1 MRTDDLIASLAG
13 GATPV
18 RQGIVATTFARA
30 LAIGVGLTLVV
41 FFLFWGIRPDAAIIL
56 QSPFLAAKTA
66 LPLLLG
72 GLAVP
77 VGLTLAR
84 PGGATRISTALW
96 TVPAILGVFII
107 AALVVTPPAQWQTEF
122 YGSSIA
128 LCLASIPILSLP
140 ILAGVLFALRRGA
153 PEHPALC
160 GAAAGLI
167 AGGLG
172 AAIYS
177 LFCTED
183 SPLFYGMWY
192 SSAIVGVVIVGAVIG
207 NRALRW

>member
-1 MRTDDLIASLAG
+1 MRTDDLIASLGA

-140 ILAGVLFALRRGA
+140 ILAGVLLALRRGA

-192 SSAIVGVVIVGAVIG
+192 SSAIIGVVIVGAVIG

>member
-1 MRTDDLIASLAG
+1 MKTDDLIASL
-13 GATPV
+13 GASAAPV
-18 RQGIVATTFARA
+18 RQGIVATGFARS
-30 LAIGVGLTLVV
+30 LVTGVGLTLVA
-41 FFLFWGIRPDAAIIL
+41 FILFWGIRPDVAIIMR
-56 QSPFLAAKTA
+56 SPFLAAKTA

-84 PGGATRISTALW
+84 PGGATRMSTVLW
-96 TVPAILGVFII
+96 TVPAILGAFII
-107 AALVVTPPAQWQTEF
+107 AALVVTPPAQWQTAF
-122 YGSSIA
+122 YGNSIST
-128 LCLASIPILSLP
+128 CLSSIPILSMP
-140 ILAGVLFALRRGA
+140 ILGGVLFALRRGA
-153 PEHPALC
+153 PEHPAIC

-167 AGGLG
+167 AGGLA

-192 SSAIVGVVIVGAVIG
+192 SLAIIGVALVGAAIG
-207 NRALRW
+207 SRALRW